1 MYEIPI
7 EHGKIRE
14 FARAI
19 NADPAS
25 YDAPDA
31 VVPPTFLTTASFFW
45 NPAADALS
53 TELGFDMT
61 RILHG
66 EESYRYLGPPPRAG
80 QRLTVSAR
88 IEDRHERQGSRG
100 GTMRLA
106 TVVHDFRDAS
116 GELVAQQRS
125 TFIETGA
132 APVPS

>member
-19 NADPAS
+19 KADTAS
-25 YDAPDA
+25 YAAPDA
-31 VVPPTFLTTASFFW
+31 VVPPTFLTTASFLW

-53 TELGFDMT
+53 SELGFDMT

-66 EESYRYLGPPPRAG
+66 EESVRFCGPPPRAG
-80 QRLTVSAR
+80 QRLTGSAR
-88 IEDRHERQGSRG
+88 SEDRRERQGRRG
-100 GTMRLA
+100 GTMRFA
-106 TVVHDFRDAS
+106 TVVHDFRDAA

-125 TFIETGA
+125 TFIETSTPPA
-132 APVPS
+132 AT